1 VSRANVGAV
10 IFATGVLGIPSALY
24 SLGALPGA
32 LSVVGWGAL
41 NTCEFLMTSF
51 ERVHVANNARL
62 CCYPR
67 KFQK

>member
-1 VSRANVGAV
+1 VSRADVGAV

-41 NTCEFLMTSF
+41 NTCEF
-51 ERVHVANNARL
+51 
-62 CCYPR
+62 
-67 KFQK
+67 